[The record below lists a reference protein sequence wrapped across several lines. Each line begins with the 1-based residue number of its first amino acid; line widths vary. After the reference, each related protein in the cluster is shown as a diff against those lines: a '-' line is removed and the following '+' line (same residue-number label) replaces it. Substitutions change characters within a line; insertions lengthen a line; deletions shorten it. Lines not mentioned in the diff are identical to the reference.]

1 VKPGFEHPKASMT
14 YFTATQALKQLQD
27 GKLQPST
34 LLQFSLKRIQQREPD
49 VRAWQSLAIE
59 TALQK
64 AQRFDQQPTKFQAM
78 ADLPLRGIPVAIK
91 DIFSTADL
99 PTTWGTSIYQGR
111 YLPEDA
117 AVVARLKAAGAII
130 LGKTVTTEF
139 ATAAAGSTRNP
150 HNLDHT
156 PGGSSSGSA
165 AAVADGIVPVAI
177 GSQTM
182 GSILRPAAY
191 CGIFGFKPSFGV
203 MSRYGMMPV
212 SMDLDHVGLFS
223 RCLDDLELLL
233 TVVASPDNRDLA
245 CTQSLQKREK
255 TAAYTLPPRIALILG
270 PHYEQLE
277 PVARD
282 RLQDVSHVL
291 EGAGATVDRV
301 TLTDLFQTAWED
313 TQNLCALGLA
323 THHGEVIRRHRDQVS
338 DLLHDWVER
347 GEWLD
352 EAAHAR
358 IRRRVAS
365 YRSALSDIFAAY
377 DIILTPVTTGAAP
390 KGLEG
395 TGSPIFCGL
404 WTLCGVPAINLPV
417 GKDSFGL
424 PLGCQLVGKYLAD
437 FRLLN
442 LARWCWAVLA
452 EEFGD
457 IEVTITDFPS
467 PQQN

>member
-1 VKPGFEHPKASMT
+1 MV
-14 YFTATQALKQLQD
+14 YVTATQALALIEQ
-27 GKLQPST
+27 GKIQPSSLVT
-34 LLQFSLKRIQQREPD
+34 NGLKRILQREQALQ
-49 VRAWQSLAIE
+49 AWQSLALE
-59 TALQK
+59 TAH
-64 AQRFDQQPTKFQAM
+64 AQALMMDHPGPEIGGA
-78 ADLPLRGIPVAIK
+78 ANLPLRGIPVAIK

-139 ATAAAGSTRNP
+139 ATAAAGPTRNP
-150 HNLDHT
+150 HNLEHT

-165 AAVADGIVPVAI
+165 AAVADGMVPIAI

-212 SMDLDHVGLFS
+212 STDLDHVGLFA
-223 RCLDDLELLL
+223 RDLDDLELLL
-233 TVVASPDNRDLA
+233 RILTFPDKRDPA
-245 CTQSLQKREK
+245 CKQSLQRPENKAVS
-255 TAAYTLPPRIALILG
+255 TPPPRIAFILG
-270 PHYEQLE
+270 LHYDQLE

-282 RLQDVSHVL
+282 RMQDVSHVL
-291 EGAGATVDRV
+291 EGAGATVDQV
-301 TLTDLFQTAWED
+301 ALPELFQTAWED

-323 THHGEVIRRHRDQVS
+323 THHGDVIRRHQDQVS
-338 DLLHDWVER
+338 DLLLAWVER
-347 GEWLD
+347 GERLD
-352 EAAHAR
+352 EAAYAA
-358 IRRRVAS
+358 IQRRVAA
-365 YRSALSDIFAAY
+365 YRSALSDIFADY
-377 DIILTPVTTGAAP
+377 DVILTPVTTGAAP
-390 KGLEG
+390 QGLEA

-424 PLGCQLVGKYLAD
+424 PLGCQLVGNYLAD

>member
-1 VKPGFEHPKASMT
+1 
-14 YFTATQALKQLQD
+14 
-27 GKLQPST
+27 
-34 LLQFSLKRIQQREPD
+34 
-49 VRAWQSLAIE
+49 
-59 TALQK
+59 
-64 AQRFDQQPTKFQAM
+64 
-78 ADLPLRGIPVAIK
+78 
-91 DIFSTADL
+91 L

-117 AVVARLKAAGAII
+117 AVVARLKAVGAIP

-139 ATAAAGSTRNP
+139 ATAAAGPTRNP
-150 HNLDHT
+150 HSLEHT

-165 AAVADGIVPVAI
+165 AAVADGMVPIAI

-182 GSILRPAAY
+182 GSILRPAAF

-212 SMDLDHVGLFS
+212 SMDLDHVGLFA
-223 RCLDDLELLL
+223 RDLDDLELLL
-233 TVVASPDNRDLA
+233 RILAFPDDRDPA
-245 CTQSLQKREK
+245 CKQSLQRPENKAVS
-255 TAAYTLPPRIALILG
+255 TPPPRIAFILG
-270 PHYEQLE
+270 LHYDQLE

-291 EGAGATVDRV
+291 EGAGATVDQV
-301 TLTDLFQTAWED
+301 ALPELFQTAWED

-323 THHGEVIRRHRDQVS
+323 THHGDVIRRHQDQVS
-338 DLLHDWVER
+338 DLLLAWVER
-347 GEWLD
+347 GERLD
-352 EAAHAR
+352 EAAYAAIQKR
-358 IRRRVAS
+358 TDA
-365 YRSALSDIFAAY
+365 YRSALSDIFADY
-377 DIILTPVTTGAAP
+377 DVILTPVTTGAAP
-390 KGLEG
+390 QGLES

-424 PLGCQLVGKYLAD
+424 PLGCQLVGNYLAD